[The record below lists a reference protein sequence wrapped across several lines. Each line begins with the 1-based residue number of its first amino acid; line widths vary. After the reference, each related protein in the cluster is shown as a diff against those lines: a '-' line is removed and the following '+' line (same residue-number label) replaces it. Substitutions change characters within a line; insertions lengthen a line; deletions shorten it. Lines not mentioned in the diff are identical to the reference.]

1 MPLPVL
7 ILRFVAGLS
16 RDVPFKVEKGLLG
29 NVGRLIFISGK
40 QFHVLE
46 RVRMPALPHG
56 TRYQVVKGVGL
67 PSFWAHARHLVLLY
81 SLPPGLHEVQDLYLQ
96 INTFK
101 KR

>member
-1 MPLPVL
+1 MPLSFL

-16 RDVPFKVEKGLLG
+16 RGVPFKVEKGLIRRCRKA
-29 NVGRLIFISGK
+29 NFISGK

-46 RVRMPALPHG
+46 RVRMPALPHRTG
-56 TRYQVVKGVGL
+56 YQVVKGVCL
-67 PSFWAHARHLVLLY
+67 PSFWAHTRHLVLLY
-81 SLPPGLHEVQDLYLQ
+81 SLLHDLHEVQDLYLQ